1 MLAYAASRP
10 IVADRPSS
18 PSTLL
23 VVIGLHAAVLAV
35 VMSAKMDLP
44 ERILNPPIGVELNPD
59 AQAPSPD
66 TPANNPTRPQPDD
79 SQIDHT
85 TSIVPIKLRRVRW
98 PSTKP
103 RWIRAR
109 SSDLRPLRS
118 PIRRARSSLPAAKP
132 GSSPRPG
139 TSSRPIRPRRSPAKR
154 RRVLRLRIT
163 IDERGRVIAVEPL
176 GRVDPAFLESARRH
190 LLSHWRYKPAIEGG
204 RPVTSS
210 TVIRLRFQLDG

>member
-35 VMSAKMDLP
+35 VMSAKLDLP
-44 ERILNPPIGVELNPD
+44 GRILNPPIGVELIP
-59 AQAPSPD
+59 
-66 TPANNPTRPQPDD
+66 TPKPPPPTHQNPTRPQPNE

-85 TSIVPIKLRRVRW
+85 ASVVPIKV
-98 PSTKP
+98 PGPVAVDQTPVDPGPTVGPPTFTVPDPP
-103 RWIRAR
+103 RPVELAR
-109 SSDLRPLRS
+109 SEARLLTPAWDLKP
-118 PIRRARSSLPAAKP
+118 PYPASKIA
-132 GSSPRPG
+132 SEEE
-139 TSSRPIRPRRSPAKR
+139 A
-154 RRVLRLRIT
+154 VLQLRIT

-176 GRVDPAFLESARRH
+176 GRVDPAFLELARRH

-210 TVIRLRFQLDG
+210 MVIRLRFQLDG